1 MWLEIGGSTDKG
13 KVRSENQDAYC
24 TIIPPVAP
32 PGVAGVLAV
41 ADGMGGHQGGATASR
56 IAVETLV
63 ELFTENDSDPDATI
77 TGSSNSDRVS
87 GAIRL
92 GNARVREMA
101 SSPQLAG
108 MGTTMTVVSLEG
120 RTLSVGHVG
129 DSRAYLVRDGK
140 TVQLTRDHS
149 WVAEQVASGYMTAE
163 EAESDRRR
171 SVLTRAVG
179 IEENVTVDQSDVDI
193 EAGDLIVL
201 CSDGLHGRVSDSEI
215 AQVASTNSPDRAAQA
230 LVRLAN
236 DAGGQDNI
244 TVVIGRVVDQ
254 EPRTGLVGR
263 LLRRSKPLEVVTGG

>member
-1 MWLEIGGSTDKG
+1 MWLEVGGSTDKG

-56 IAVETLV
+56 IAIQTLV
-63 ELFTENDSDPDATI
+63 EEYAGEVPDPDATI
-77 TGSSNSDRVS
+77 TGSSNLDRVT

-108 MGTTMTVVSLEG
+108 MGTTMTVVSLKG
-120 RTLSVGHVG
+120 QTLSIGHVG
-129 DSRAYLVRDGK
+129 DSRAYLVRNGG

-179 IEENVTVDQSDVDI
+179 IEADVTVDQSDVDL
-193 EAGDLIVL
+193 EPGDLIVL

-215 AQVASTNSPDRAAQA
+215 ARVASENSPERTAKE

-236 DAGGQDNI
+236 AAGGQDNI
-244 TVVIGRVVDQ
+244 TVVVGRVVDKQ
-254 EPRTGLVGR
+254 PNAGLLKR
-263 LLRRSKPLEVVTGG
+263 LLRRSDSLDVITG

>member
-56 IAVETLV
+56 IAIQTLV
-63 ELFTENDSDPDATI
+63 EEYAGEVPGPDATI
-77 TGSSNSDRVS
+77 EGSSNSDRVS

-108 MGTTMTVVSLEG
+108 MGTTMTVVSLKG
-120 RTLSVGHVG
+120 RTLSIGHVG
-129 DSRAYLVRDGK
+129 DSRAYLVRNGGA
-140 TVQLTRDHS
+140 VQLTRDHS

-179 IEENVTVDQSDVDI
+179 IEADVTVDQSDVDL
-193 EAGDLIVL
+193 EPGDLIVL

-215 AQVASTNSPDRAAQA
+215 ARVASENSPERTAKE

-236 DAGGQDNI
+236 AAGGQDNI
-244 TVVIGRVVDQ
+244 TVVVGRVVDKQ
-254 EPRTGLVGR
+254 PNAGLLKR
-263 LLRRSKPLEVVTGG
+263 LLRRSDSLDVITG

>member
-56 IAVETLV
+56 IAIQTLV
-63 ELFTENDSDPDATI
+63 EEYTGEVPGPDATI
-77 TGSSNSDRVS
+77 EGSSNSDRVS

-101 SSPQLAG
+101 SSPRLAG
-108 MGTTMTVVSLEG
+108 MGTTMTVVSLKG
-120 RTLSVGHVG
+120 RTLSIGHVG
-129 DSRAYLVRDGK
+129 DSRAYLVRNGG

-179 IEENVTVDQSDVDI
+179 IEADVTVDQSDVDL
-193 EAGDLIVL
+193 EPGDLIVL
-201 CSDGLHGRVSDSEI
+201 CSDGLHGRVSDLEI
-215 AQVASTNSPDRAAQA
+215 ARVVSENSPARTAKE

-236 DAGGQDNI
+236 AAGGQDNI
-244 TVVIGRVVDQ
+244 TVVVGRVIDQ
-254 EPRTGLVGR
+254 EPPKSFIKR
-263 LLRRSKPLEVVTGG
+263 LLRRSDSLNVVTG

>member
-56 IAVETLV
+56 IAIDTVV
-63 ELFTENDSDPDATI
+63 ELFTENDLDPDATLM
-77 TGSSNSDRVS
+77 GSSNSNRVS

-163 EAESDRRR
+163 EAESDRRK

-179 IEENVTVDQSDVDI
+179 IEADVTVDQSDVDL
-193 EAGDLIVL
+193 ESGDLLVL
-201 CSDGLHGRVSDSEI
+201 CSDGLHGRVSDLEI
-215 AQVASTNSPDRAAQA
+215 ARVASANSPERTAKE

-236 DAGGQDNI
+236 EAGGPDNI
-244 TVVIGRVVDQ
+244 TVVVGQVVDKQ
-254 EPRTGLVGR
+254 PNAGFLKR
-263 LLRRSKPLEVVTGG
+263 LLRRSDSLNVVTE

>member
-1 MWLEIGGSTDKG
+1 MWLEVGGSTDKG

-24 TIIPPVAP
+24 TIMPPVAP

-56 IAVETLV
+56 IAIQTLV
-63 ELFTENDSDPDATI
+63 EEYTGEVPDPDATI
-77 TGSSNSDRVS
+77 TGSSNSNRVS

-92 GNARVREMA
+92 GNARIRELA

-108 MGTTMTVVSLEG
+108 MGTTMTVVSLKG

-149 WVAEQVASGYMTAE
+149 WVAEQVASGDMTAE

-179 IEENVTVDQSDVDI
+179 IEADVTVDQSDVDL
-193 EAGDLIVL
+193 EPGDLIVL

-215 AQVASTNSPDRAAQA
+215 ARVASENSPERTAKE

-244 TVVIGRVVDQ
+244 TVVVGRVVDKQ
-254 EPRTGLVGR
+254 PNAGLLKR
-263 LLRRSKPLEVVTGG
+263 LLRRSDSLNVVTE

>member
-1 MWLEIGGSTDKG
+1 MWLEVGGSTDKG

-56 IAVETLV
+56 IAIQTLV
-63 ELFTENDSDPDATI
+63 EEYTGEVPDPDATI
-77 TGSSNSDRVS
+77 TGSSNSDRVT

-92 GNARVREMA
+92 GNARVRDMA

-108 MGTTMTVVSLEG
+108 MGTTMTVVSLKG

-129 DSRAYLVRDGK
+129 DSRAYLVRNGG

-149 WVAEQVASGYMTAE
+149 WVAEQVASGDMTAE

-179 IEENVTVDQSDVDI
+179 IEADVTVDQSDVDL
-193 EAGDLIVL
+193 EPGDLLVL
-201 CSDGLHGRVSDSEI
+201 CSDGLHGRVSDLEI
-215 AQVASTNSPDRAAQA
+215 ARVASANSPARTAKE

-236 DAGGQDNI
+236 EAGGPDNI
-244 TVVIGRVVDQ
+244 TVVVGRVVDKQ
-254 EPRTGLVGR
+254 PNAGLLKR
-263 LLRRSKPLEVVTGG
+263 LLRRSDSLNVVTE

>member
-1 MWLEIGGSTDKG
+1 MWLEVGGSTDKG

-56 IAVETLV
+56 IAIETVV

-77 TGSSNSDRVS
+77 TGSSNSNRVS

-108 MGTTMTVVSLEG
+108 MGTTMTVASLKG
-120 RTLSVGHVG
+120 RTLSIGHVG
-129 DSRAYLVRDGK
+129 DSRAYLVRNGG

-179 IEENVTVDQSDVDI
+179 IEADVTVDQSDVDL
-193 EAGDLIVL
+193 EPGDLIVL

-215 AQVASTNSPDRAAQA
+215 ARVASENSPERTAKE

-236 DAGGQDNI
+236 AAGGQDNI
-244 TVVIGRVVDQ
+244 TVVVGRVIDQ
-254 EPRTGLVGR
+254 EPPKSFIKR
-263 LLRRSKPLEVVTGG
+263 LLRRSDSLNVVTE

>member
-56 IAVETLV
+56 IAIETVV
-63 ELFTENDSDPDATI
+63 ELFTENDSDPDATV

-92 GNARVREMA
+92 GNVRVREMA
-101 SSPQLAG
+101 SSPHLAG
-108 MGTTMTVVSLEG
+108 MGTTITVVSLKG

-129 DSRAYLVRDGK
+129 DSRAYLVRNGG

-193 EAGDLIVL
+193 EPGDLIVL
-201 CSDGLHGRVSDSEI
+201 CSDGLHGRVSDLEI
-215 AQVASTNSPDRAAQA
+215 ARVASENSPERTAKE

-244 TVVIGRVVDQ
+244 TVVVGRVVDKQ
-254 EPRTGLVGR
+254 PNVGLLKR
-263 LLRRSKPLEVVTGG
+263 LLSRSNSLNVVTG

>member
-1 MWLEIGGSTDKG
+1 MEIEKPIAG
-13 KVRSENQDAYC
+13 KRNTAAEL
-24 TIIPPVAP
+24 I
-32 PGVAGVLAV
+32 
-41 ADGMGGHQGGATASR
+41 GARGIVNTQIVVKNSR
-56 IAVETLV
+56 KSLK
-63 ELFTENDSDPDATI
+63 LNDPTSNEGTGEVPDPDVTI
-77 TGSSNSDRVS
+77 TGSSNSNRVT

-92 GNARVREMA
+92 GNARIRELA

-129 DSRAYLVRDGK
+129 DSRAYLVRNGG

-149 WVAEQVASGYMTAE
+149 WVAEQVASGDMTAE

-179 IEENVTVDQSDVDI
+179 IEADVTVDQSDVDL
-193 EAGDLIVL
+193 EPGDLIVL
-201 CSDGLHGRVSDSEI
+201 CSDGLHGRVSDLEI
-215 AQVASTNSPDRAAQA
+215 ARVASANSPERTAKE

-244 TVVIGRVVDQ
+244 TVVVGRVVDKQ
-254 EPRTGLVGR
+254 PNAGLLKR
-263 LLRRSKPLEVVTGG
+263 LLRRNDSLTVVTE

>member
-56 IAVETLV
+56 IAIETVV
-63 ELFTENDSDPDATI
+63 ELFTENDSDPDATLM
-77 TGSSNSDRVS
+77 GSSNSNRVS

-92 GNARVREMA
+92 GNVRVREMA
-101 SSPQLAG
+101 SSPLLAG
-108 MGTTMTVVSLEG
+108 MGTTMTVVSLKG

-129 DSRAYLVRDGK
+129 DSRAYLVRNGG

-179 IEENVTVDQSDVDI
+179 IEADVTVDQSDLDL
-193 EAGDLIVL
+193 EPGDLIVL

-215 AQVASTNSPDRAAQA
+215 ARVASENSPERTAKE

-236 DAGGQDNI
+236 AAGGQDNI
-244 TVVIGRVVDQ
+244 TVVVGRVIDQ
-254 EPRTGLVGR
+254 EPPKSFIKR
-263 LLRRSKPLEVVTGG
+263 LLRRSDSLNVVTG

>member
-56 IAVETLV
+56 IAIETVV
-63 ELFTENDSDPDATI
+63 ELFTENDLDPDATLM
-77 TGSSNSDRVS
+77 GSSNSNRVS

-92 GNARVREMA
+92 GNVRVRDMA

-108 MGTTMTVVSLEG
+108 MGTTMTVVSLKG

-129 DSRAYLVRDGK
+129 DSRAYLVRNGG

-149 WVAEQVASGYMTAE
+149 WVAEQVASGDMTAE

-179 IEENVTVDQSDVDI
+179 IEADVTVDQSDVDL
-193 EAGDLIVL
+193 EPGDLIVL

-215 AQVASTNSPDRAAQA
+215 ARVASENSPERTAKE

-236 DAGGQDNI
+236 AAGGQDNI
-244 TVVIGRVVDQ
+244 TVVVGRVIDQ
-254 EPRTGLVGR
+254 EPPKSFIKR
-263 LLRRSKPLEVVTGG
+263 LLRRSDSLNVVTG